1 MDHQGSLNVRG
12 NPLIQKRAKQLKKN
26 PVDIQSSISKP
37 HGNHKLKIYNRWQKR
52 KSNPKNTLKLI
63 IISQEKRTKEKKGRK
78 KWFTKNNQKQL
89 TKWQ

>member
-1 MDHQGSLNVRG
+1 MQAIRNAFE
-12 NPLIQKRAKQLKKN
+12 IKRPATENNLLCIYN
-26 PVDIQSSISKP
+26 AIAKP